1 MNLNIT
7 IILLILS
14 IVAGFAV
21 ALWLMKRAD
30 WKIEEYGGVPTL
42 CGVLTSILCFV
53 ILSSIF
59 S

>member
-7 IILLILS
+7 IIIIS
-14 IVAGFAV
+14 IVAGLAV

>member
-1 MNLNIT
+1 MNT
-7 IILLILS
+7 IVLLIS
-14 IVAGFAV
+14 IVAGLAV